1 MNEQQKTT
9 LLKWRA
15 RHKRSQ
21 LAHNYTTGWFNK
33 LHIMLGI
40 LLVCLSTA
48 STVLIF
54 AQPDPKWLS
63 PAVGISAALFAY
75 LQTFLQLS
83 QQAEVHRSMARQYG
97 ELKKRIEYIID
108 FQADSLNISDIV
120 EELRLQERDIASSAP
135 NCPRRYWDKASKA
148 TEQENEQTSIR
159 NKT

>member
-1 MNEQQKTT
+1 MNEQQKNT

-33 LHIMLGI
+33 LHIWLGI

-54 AQPDPKWLS
+54 AQPTITWLS

-83 QQAEVHRSMARQYG
+83 EQAEVHRSMARQYG

-108 FQADSLNISDIV
+108 FQEKKNQQSTMLT
-120 EELRLQERDIASSAP
+120 L
-135 NCPRRYWDKASKA
+135 
-148 TEQENEQTSIR
+148 
-159 NKT
+159 